1 MIKIYTAVCARDTHL
16 RGLWHTGRSGAL
28 IRMGNSMAWHFGAV
42 GAVLVAAALPGLAP
56 ANGAE
61 PTAAHDTAP
70 LLVVTDAKSDYLQ
83 KLAAYQAA
91 RQAFEEV
98 SAPYWDQVRQKRQ
111 LRNAKRRNGEKI
123 VAEDYVLTQPPLY
136 SGPSRPVPPPEERD
150 QLPPRPRLPVV
161 ADFLRH
167 ALEEY
172 RFVPTRPA
180 SEIEFKR
187 TYAKVAGAAGLT
199 REQAVRV
206 YAFEV
211 GGNGKY
217 DTQAGLEE
225 DRPGAHAISTAL
237 GYNQLLNTN
246 SVEIMAEQGE
256 RFGGVLKDKLAGLA
270 GPSRTVLIRKIEV
283 VRDMTVFCRSVP
295 DQWNEHERLGNTA
308 KGLAVHA
315 MNLDIDVGPLLQ
327 TQKLLDSV
335 IFARRK
341 GYGRQLTAAELEMM
355 NLTGDGNGYDMVT
368 IPEEM
373 REQIPTSNFFLRTGY
388 ERNPVAIRNNTVAKL
403 LAATNSIMNKG
414 GTLQGAKD
422 LTAAF

>member
-1 MIKIYTAVCARDTHL
+1 
-16 RGLWHTGRSGAL
+16 
-28 IRMGNSMAWHFGAV
+28 
-42 GAVLVAAALPGLAP
+42 
-56 ANGAE
+56 
-61 PTAAHDTAP
+61 
-70 LLVVTDAKSDYLQ
+70 
-83 KLAAYQAA
+83 
-91 RQAFEEV
+91 
-98 SAPYWDQVRQKRQ
+98 
-111 LRNAKRRNGEKI
+111 
-123 VAEDYVLTQPPLY
+123 
-136 SGPSRPVPPPEERD
+136 
-150 QLPPRPRLPVV
+150 V

-167 ALEEY
+167 ALDEY

-180 SEIEFKR
+180 SEIDFKR
-187 TYAKVAGAAGLT
+187 AYAKVAGAAGLT
-199 REQAVRV
+199 SEQAVRI

-256 RFGGVLKDKLAGLA
+256 RFGVVLKDKLAGLA
-270 GPSRTVLIRKIEV
+270 GAARTALIRKIEV
-283 VRDMTVFCRSVP
+283 VRDMTTFCRSVP
-295 DQWNEHERLGNTA
+295 DQWNEHERLGTTA

-341 GYGRQLTAAELEMM
+341 GYGRPLTAAELEMM

-368 IPEEM
+368 IAEDV
-373 REQIPTSNFFLRTGY
+373 RERIPTSNFFLRNGY

-414 GTLQGAKD
+414 STLQGAKD
-422 LTAAF
+422 LAAAF

>member
-1 MIKIYTAVCARDTHL
+1 MASHFCAVVTL
-16 RGLWHTGRSGAL
+16 
-28 IRMGNSMAWHFGAV
+28 
-42 GAVLVAAALPGLAP
+42 LVAAALSGWAP
-56 ANGAE
+56 ASTAE
-61 PTAAHDTAP
+61 PQAAQEAAP
-70 LLVVTDAKSDYLQ
+70 TLVVADAKSDYLS

-91 RQAFEEV
+91 RQAFEEL
-98 SAPYWDQVRQKRQ
+98 STPYWDQVRQKRP
-111 LRNAKRRNGEKI
+111 LRNAKRRNGET
-123 VAEDYVLTQPPLY
+123 VAAEDYVLTQPPLY
-136 SGPSRPVPPPEERD
+136 SGPPRPIPPPEIGE

-161 ADFLRH
+161 ADFLQH
-167 ALEEY
+167 ALDEY
-172 RFVPTRPA
+172 KFVPTKPA
-180 SEIEFKR
+180 TEIDFKR
-187 TYAKVAGAAGLT
+187 AYAKVAGAAGLT
-199 REQAVRV
+199 SEQAVRV

-256 RFGGVLKDKLAGLA
+256 HLGAVLKNRLTTLSGAAGTA
-270 GPSRTVLIRKIEV
+270 FAKKIDV
-283 VRDMTVFCRSVP
+283 VRAMTAFCRSVP

-373 REQIPTSNFFLRTGY
+373 RERIPTSNFFLRTGY

-403 LAATNSIMNKG
+403 LTATNSIMNRG
-414 GTLQGAKD
+414 STLQGAKD
-422 LTAAF
+422 LAAAF

>member
-1 MIKIYTAVCARDTHL
+1 MAR
-16 RGLWHTGRSGAL
+16 
-28 IRMGNSMAWHFGAV
+28 HFGAV
-42 GAVLVAAALPGLAP
+42 GSALVATALSGLTATT
-56 ANGAE
+56 GAE
-61 PTAAHDTAP
+61 PTAARDAAAP
-70 LLVVTDAKSDYLQ
+70 LVVADAKADYLR

-98 SAPYWDQVRQKRQ
+98 SAPYWDQVWQKRQ
-111 LRNAKRRNGEKI
+111 MRNAKRRSGETI
-123 VAEDYVLTQPPLY
+123 VAEDYVLAQPPLY
-136 SGPSRPVPPPEERD
+136 SGPARPLPPPEELD
-150 QLPPRPRLPVV
+150 HLPPRPPLPVV

-172 RFVPTRPA
+172 RFVPTMPA
-180 SEIEFKR
+180 SEIDFKR
-187 TYAKVAGAAGLT
+187 AYAKVAGAAGLT
-199 REQAVRV
+199 SEQAVRV

-225 DRPGAHAISTAL
+225 DRSGAHAISTAL

-256 RFGGVLKDKLAGLA
+256 RFGVVLRDKLARLA
-270 GPSRTVLIRKIEV
+270 GAARTALIRKIEV
-283 VRDMTVFCRSVP
+283 VRDMTTFCRSVP
-295 DQWNEHERLGNTA
+295 DQWNEHERLGTTA

-315 MNLDIDVGPLLQ
+315 MNLDIDVGPQLQ

-341 GYGRQLTAAELEMM
+341 GYRRSLTAAELEMM

-368 IPEEM
+368 IAEEM
-373 REQIPTSNFFLRTGY
+373 RERIPTSNFFLRNGY

-414 GTLQGAKD
+414 STLQGAKD
-422 LTAAF
+422 LAAAF